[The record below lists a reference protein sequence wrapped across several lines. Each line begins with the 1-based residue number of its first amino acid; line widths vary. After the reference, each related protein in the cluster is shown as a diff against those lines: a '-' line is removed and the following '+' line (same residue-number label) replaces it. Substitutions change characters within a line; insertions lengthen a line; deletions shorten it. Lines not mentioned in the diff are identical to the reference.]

1 MRTTRE
7 RIPLPKMAC
16 DLLSLAAERL
26 CLAGTETREHAHPP
40 RPVNSLMTAEYLV
53 RLLEEMMDLKVQQ
66 YAESQLKVTPE
77 VAALLHDKR
86 ETDRRRLDQIRI
98 ELVRFLET

>member
-1 MRTTRE
+1 M
-7 RIPLPKMAC
+7 
-16 DLLSLAAERL
+16 S
-26 CLAGTETREHAHPP
+26 
-40 RPVNSLMTAEYLV
+40 AEYLV

-77 VAALLHDKR
+77 IAALLQDKR

>member
-1 MRTTRE
+1 
-7 RIPLPKMAC
+7 LP
-16 DLLSLAAERL
+16 AESL
-26 CLAGTETREHAHPP
+26 CLDGFGDYGACSVQHK
-40 RPVNSLMTAEYLV
+40 PVNSLMTAEYLV

-86 ETDRRRLDQIRI
+86 DTDRRRLDQIRI

>member
-1 MRTTRE
+1 
-7 RIPLPKMAC
+7 
-16 DLLSLAAERL
+16 
-26 CLAGTETREHAHPP
+26 
-40 RPVNSLMTAEYLV
+40 MTADYLV

-77 VAALLHDKR
+77 VAALLHEKR
-86 ETDRRRLDQIRI
+86 ETDRRRLDQIRV